1 MNVKLRASWL
11 YTTLVIGLS
20 VWVLQSF
27 LLALLVACV
36 TAVASWPLYRRFAVR
51 LPQRLTRGAIPLMF
65 TAFMAVFV
73 LAPLTFAF
81 GALVAESHALLLA
94 ISAADQQGLAAPHW
108 LEKLPLAGSWLA
120 AWWQSE
126 VAHPGALLMWGQRI
140 DPAALFAWAQSFGH
154 FMGRH
159 LFIIA
164 FTILV
169 LFFLYREGES
179 IAGQLRRLLRDRLG
193 EQAERSLDLATRA
206 LRASTNS
213 MLVVALF
220 DGVATAV
227 VYALAGI
234 PHVAVWAAITGAL
247 ALVPFLG
254 YVAVA
259 IAVLT
264 LQLAVPNAATSA
276 ALALM
281 AGCAVLFFGDKI
293 LRPTIGR
300 EGTGLP
306 FVWVLMGCLGGFE
319 VLGLVGVVVGP
330 VVLTLARGLW
340 EQCVRDPARAR
351 VSAEE
356 HVTRRRD
363 IPPSG
368 PAASD
373 SITRARKPLSEQCSL
388 LNRTGV
394 AEDVD
399 TLERGN
405 TR

>member
-1 MNVKLRASWL
+1 MNVKLHTSWL
-11 YTTLVIGLS
+11 YTTLIVGLS

-27 LLALLVACV
+27 LLAFLVACV
-36 TAVASWPLYRRFAVR
+36 TAVASWPLYRRFAAR
-51 LPQRLTRGAIPLMF
+51 LPQRLKRGGTPLMF
-65 TAFMAVFV
+65 TAVMAVFV

-81 GALVAESHALLLA
+81 GALVAETHALLLA
-94 ISAADQQGLAAPHW
+94 ISAADRHGIAAPDW

-120 AWWQSE
+120 GWWQRE
-126 VAHPGALLMWGQRI
+126 LAHPGALDFWAQRI
-140 DPAALFAWAQSFGH
+140 GPAALFAWVQSFGH
-154 FMGRH
+154 FMARH

-179 IAGQLRRLLRDRLG
+179 IAGQFRRLLRDRLG

-220 DGVATAV
+220 NGVATGV

-234 PHVAVWAAITGAL
+234 PHAAVWAAITGAL

-259 IAVLT
+259 IAVST
-264 LQLAVPNAATSA
+264 LALAVPSSATSV
-276 ALALM
+276 ALAFI
-281 AGCAVLFFGDKI
+281 AGSAVLFFGDKV
-293 LRPTIGR
+293 LRPAIGR
-300 EGTGLP
+300 DGTGLP

-340 EQCVRDPARAR
+340 EQGVRDLARAR
-351 VSAEE
+351 ATAEG
-356 HVTRRRD
+356 HATRRRD
-363 IPPSG
+363 IPPG
-368 PAASD
+368 GTADSD
-373 SITRARKPLSEQCSL
+373 LETPARKPLSEQCSL
-388 LNRTGV
+388 LT
-394 AEDVD
+394 
-399 TLERGN
+399 
-405 TR
+405 

>member
-1 MNVKLRASWL
+1 
-11 YTTLVIGLS
+11 
-20 VWVLQSF
+20 
-27 LLALLVACV
+27 
-36 TAVASWPLYRRFAVR
+36 
-51 LPQRLTRGAIPLMF
+51 MF
-65 TAFMAVFV
+65 TAAMAVFV

-94 ISAADQQGLAAPHW
+94 ISAADKQGIAAPHW

-120 AWWQSE
+120 GWWQSE
-126 VAHPGALLMWGQRI
+126 LAHPGALDLWAQRI
-140 DPAALFAWAQSFGH
+140 GPAALFAWAQSFGH

-179 IAGQLRRLLRDRLG
+179 IAGQFRRLLRDRLG

-220 DGVATAV
+220 NGVATAV

-234 PHVAVWAAITGAL
+234 PHFAVWAAITGAL

-259 IAVLT
+259 IAVST
-264 LQLAVPNAATSA
+264 LPLAVPNAATSA

-281 AGCAVLFFGDKI
+281 AACAVLFFGDKI
-293 LRPTIGR
+293 LRPAIGR
-300 EGTGLP
+300 DGTGLP

-330 VVLTLARGLW
+330 VVLTLGRGLW
-340 EQCVRDPARAR
+340 EQSVRDLARAR
-351 VSAEE
+351 VSPDE
-356 HVTRRRD
+356 HATGRRD
-363 IPPSG
+363 VPSSG
-368 PAASD
+368 MAASELE
-373 SITRARKPLSEQCSL
+373 TPGPKPLSEQCSL
-388 LNRTGV
+388 LT
-394 AEDVD
+394 
-399 TLERGN
+399 
-405 TR
+405 

>member
-1 MNVKLRASWL
+1 MNVKLRPSWL
-11 YTTLVIGLS
+11 YTTLIIGLS

-36 TAVASWPLYRRFAVR
+36 TAVASWPLYRRFGAR
-51 LPQRLTRGAIPLMF
+51 LPQRLKRGAVPLMF
-65 TAFMAVFV
+65 TAVMAVFV
-73 LAPLTFAF
+73 LAPLTFAI
-81 GALVAESHALLLA
+81 GALLAESHALLLTIA
-94 ISAADQQGLAAPHW
+94 AADQQGIAVPHW
-108 LEKLPLAGSWLA
+108 LEKLPLAGPWLA

-126 VAHPGALLMWGQRI
+126 LAHPGGLVVWAQRI
-140 DPAALFAWAQSFGH
+140 GPAALFAWAQSFGH

-179 IAGQLRRLLRDRLG
+179 IAGQLKSLLLDRLG
-193 EQAERSLDLATRA
+193 EQSERSLDLATRA

-227 VYALAGI
+227 VYALAGV

-259 IAVLT
+259 IAVST
-264 LQLAVPNAATSA
+264 LAVPNAATSA

-293 LRPTIGR
+293 LRPAIGR
-300 EGTGLP
+300 GGTGLP
-306 FVWVLMGCLGGFE
+306 FVWVLMGCFGGFQ

-330 VVLTLARGLW
+330 VVLTLARELW
-340 EQCVRDPARAR
+340 EQRVRDVARAR
-351 VSAEE
+351 ITAEE
-356 HVTRRRD
+356 HAARHRD

-368 PAASD
+368 TAASD
-373 SITRARKPLSEQCSL
+373 SETRARKPLGEQCSL
-388 LNRTGV
+388 LT
-394 AEDVD
+394 
-399 TLERGN
+399 
-405 TR
+405 